1 MYPVNFTEKMS
12 VNLTHAHTVC
22 TRPSLSQREGPGD
35 EASLWGDYF
44 HDQRVKLRI
53 ANVGNGRQTCVP
65 LESTKISAETG
76 KVNKLSWH
84 HETTTQ

>member
-1 MYPVNFTEKMS
+1 MGQSSSIIRGEPERAPNTRDTGSGFICIYIYNYIF
-12 VNLTHAHTVC
+12 VC
-22 TRPSLSQREGPGD
+22 
-35 EASLWGDYF
+35 LWGDYF

-53 ANVGNGRQTCVP
+53 ANVGNGRQTRVH

-76 KVNKLSWH
+76 KVNKH

>member
-1 MYPVNFTEKMS
+1 MALYIS
-12 VNLTHAHTVC
+12 VYLYVC
-22 TRPSLSQREGPGD
+22 G
-35 EASLWGDYF
+35 GDYF

-65 LESTKISAETG
+65 LESTKISAERG

-84 HETTTQ
+84 MRQPPSKIPVLKD